1 MAYNFKSI
9 ADVDIVEEP
18 SEEAHVLI
26 EEGGVIKKAPK
37 TAIGGKDEL
46 KDADLVLEIKYDYNE
61 GWWICNILQGSLL
74 NVVNIAKANGFPKI
88 KIIFYGYIEDNS
100 YVANGIY
107 DGYLAKYYGDYSI
120 SCFTVYNTYGDFRP
134 FFIAFNEDMEIMYVG
149 D

>member
-26 EEGGVIKKAPK
+26 EEDGVIKKAPK
-37 TAIGGKDEL
+37 AAVGGKDEL

-61 GWWICNILQGSLL
+61 DWWICNILQGSLL
-74 NVVNIAKANGFPKI
+74 NVVNIAEANGFPKI
-88 KIIFYGYIEDNS
+88 KIIRYGYIEGD
-100 YVANGIY
+100 YYYAGNGIY

-120 SCFTVYNTYGDFRP
+120 SYYAVDYYGNFGSRG
-134 FFIAFNEDMEIMYVG
+134 ISFNEDMEITYVE
-149 D
+149 